1 MHVGS
6 RGRCVEFGRIGEAI
20 YITHRVVQRR
30 VDYTYNQRTYS
41 DLLMPQT
48 QDGKVIS
55 SPGVQN
61 SEVRVTCPADQTAL
75 VCIAT
80 VTEDGTYYMHGEW
93 RVATLECE

>member
-1 MHVGS
+1 
-6 RGRCVEFGRIGEAI
+6 
-20 YITHRVVQRR
+20 
-30 VDYTYNQRTYS
+30 
-41 DLLMPQT
+41 MPQT